1 MDGYG
6 FNLALVAVLV
16 LLNAAFAGSEMA
28 LVSLRE
34 GQLRSLEREGR
45 HTLVRLARD
54 PNRYFATIQIGI
66 TLSGFLASATA
77 AVSLAAPIVP
87 LLGFLGSAANGVAIA
102 LVTILLTFFTLVFGE
117 LAPKRLA
124 MQYAVRWSKII
135 ARPLDLLST
144 VSRPAVWL
152 LSRSTD
158 LVVRIFGGN
167 PDVEEE
173 QMSPEELRDLV
184 EVQQHLN
191 PEQRTIMTGALEI
204 HERKLR
210 EVLVPRRLVT
220 ILESGLE
227 TADAREILAKS
238 GHSRAPV
245 TKDGHLDDVVGI
257 VSLRDLLDD
266 AVALAEVTRPPMV
279 LPDSVRVTDAL
290 RRMKAEH
297 EQMAL
302 VVDEHGAVDGIVT
315 LEDLLEEIVGE
326 IYDETDSDV
335 VAVKAEPDGSIELL
349 GTFPVH
355 DLPDIGVELQ
365 NAPSGP
371 YATIAGLVLVVLG
384 RIPEEPGDV
393 VEVSGWRIEVLA
405 VEHHAITQVRL
416 KRRQSDD
423 NNTGEGEVTGETAE

>member
-1 MDGYG
+1 VDGYG

-28 LVSLRE
+28 FVSLRE
-34 GQLRSLEREGR
+34 GQLRSLEREGHR
-45 HTLVRLARD
+45 RLVRLARD

-77 AVSLAAPIVP
+77 AVSLAAPVVP
-87 LLGFLGSAANGVAIA
+87 LLSFLGRAANGVAIA
-102 LVTILLTFFTLVFGE
+102 LVTVVLTFVTLVFGE

-124 MQYAVRWSKII
+124 MQYAVRWAKIV
-135 ARPLDLLST
+135 AATLDFLST

-152 LSRSTD
+152 LSKSTD
-158 LVVRIFGGN
+158 LVVRLFGGD
-167 PDVEEE
+167 PDVGDE

-191 PEQRTIMTGALEI
+191 QEQRMIMTGALEI
-204 HERKLR
+204 HERRLR
-210 EVLVPRRLVT
+210 EVLVPRRQVT
-220 ILESGLE
+220 ILESGLD
-227 TADAREILAKS
+227 TATARETLSRS

-245 TKDGHLDDVVGI
+245 TRNGHLDDVVG
-257 VSLRDLLDD
+257 VVHLRDLLDD
-266 AVALAEVTRPPMV
+266 GVAVTDVARAPMV

-297 EQMAL
+297 EQLAL

-335 VAVKAEPDGSIELL
+335 IAVKAAPDGSIELP

-355 DLPDIGVELQ
+355 DLVDVGVELRD
-365 NAPSGP
+365 APPGP
-371 YATIAGLVLVVLG
+371 YSTVAGLVLLILG

-393 VEVSGWRIEVLA
+393 VEVSGWKIEVRA
-405 VEHHAITQVRL
+405 VEHHAITKVTL
-416 KRRQSDD
+416 KHVQRD
-423 NNTGEGEVTGETAE
+423 EAEVTAETAE

>member
-6 FNLALVAVLV
+6 FNLALVGVLV

-34 GQLRSLEREGR
+34 GQLRSLEREGHR
-45 HTLVRLARD
+45 TLVRLARD

-77 AVSLAAPIVP
+77 AVSLAQPLVP
-87 LLGFLGSAANGVAIA
+87 LLQFLDGAANSVAIA
-102 LVTILLTFFTLVFGE
+102 LVTIALTFVTLVFGE

-124 MQYAVRWSKII
+124 MQYAVPWAKII
-135 ARPLDLLST
+135 AGPLDFLSA

-152 LSRSTD
+152 LSKATD
-158 LVVRIFGGN
+158 LVVRIFGGD
-167 PDVEEE
+167 PDAEEE
-173 QMSPEELRDLV
+173 QMSPQELRDLV
-184 EVQQHLN
+184 EVQQQLN

-204 HERKLR
+204 HERRLR

-220 ILESGLE
+220 VLDAGLA
-227 TADAREILAKS
+227 TPVAREALARS

-245 TKDGHLDDVVGI
+245 TKDGHLDDVIGV
-257 VSLRDLLDD
+257 VNLRDLLDD
-266 AVALAEVTRPPMV
+266 DVTLTDVVRAPMV
-279 LPDSVRVTDAL
+279 LPDSLRVTDAL

-302 VVDEHGAVDGIVT
+302 VVGEHGAVDGMVT

-335 VAVKAEPDGSIELL
+335 VAVHARPDGTIELP

-355 DLPDIGVELQ
+355 DLEDVGVELRE
-365 NAPSGP
+365 PPRGS
-371 YATIAGLVLVVLG
+371 YATIAGLVLVILG

-393 VEVSGWRIEVLA
+393 VHVPGWEIEVLH
-405 VEHHAITQVRL
+405 VEHHAIMSVRL
-416 KRRQSDD
+416 RSQ
-423 NNTGEGEVTGETAE
+423 AEPRNDQGL